1 VFLRHENAPAAP
13 GKAKGEVT
21 PRRPPARNC
30 YVVQIPPPF
39 SITTVIIRLSFSPPK
54 EKIPAQA
61 AAKNTHLVLRL
72 FNW

>member
-1 VFLRHENAPAAP
+1 VLLRHENAPAAP
-13 GKAKGEVT
+13 GEAKGEVA

-39 SITTVIIRLSFSPPK
+39 SIATVIIRHSPPK
-54 EKIPAQA
+54 EKIPAPA